1 MINLISSVN
10 SSSTV
15 IVTSDDLSELVR
27 YLTIPERDLSLFIRL
42 HPAVTYIRV
51 IRATTTAWLNG
62 SPVRE
67 ERFIYLK
74 ECLLVV
80 DE

>member
-10 SSSTV
+10 SCSTV

-27 YLTIPERDLSLFIRL
+27 YLTIPECDLSLFIRL
-42 HPAVTYIRV
+42 HPAVPYVRV
-51 IRATTTAWLNG
+51 IRPTTTTWLNG
-62 SPVRE
+62 RPVRE

>member
-10 SSSTV
+10 SCSTV

-27 YLTIPERDLSLFIRL
+27 YLTISERDLSLFIRL
-42 HPAVTYIRV
+42 HPAVSYVRMIRP
-51 IRATTTAWLNG
+51 TARLNR